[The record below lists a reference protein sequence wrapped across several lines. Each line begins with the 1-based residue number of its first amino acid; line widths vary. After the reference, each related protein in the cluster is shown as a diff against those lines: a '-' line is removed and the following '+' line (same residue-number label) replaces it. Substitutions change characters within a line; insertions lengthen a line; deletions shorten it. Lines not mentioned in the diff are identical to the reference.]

1 VRLEEE
7 PCRLPYRSRWT
18 PEEKIRIVL
27 ESLNTNISMSEL
39 CRKYNLTPGTFYQWR
54 DKFVQGGKLALSGA
68 LKDPA
73 KEKDAENERLKKLIG
88 ELTIANDSFKKVLEG
103 RRK

>member
-1 VRLEEE
+1 M
-7 PCRLPYRSRWT
+7 PYRSRWT
-18 PEEKIRIVL
+18 PEDKIRIVL

-54 DKFVQGGKLALSGA
+54 EKFIEAGKAGLSGKLNDGVNDELAQ
-68 LKDPA
+68 
-73 KEKDAENERLKKLIG
+73 ENERLKKLIG